1 MTIVSKVRS
10 FRKVGLL
17 AAALSL
23 ILTATQAVAGTVE
36 GVRLWSTPDNTRMVL
51 DLGGRVT
58 YRIVDDS
65 PLNLVIEIEDTVLRY
80 DLGRL
85 DLRKTPVA
93 GIQTAALDGNDLR
106 ITMQLAAG
114 TRPHIFSLGPAESAG
129 HRLVI
134 DLKRGAA
141 PVAPVATKTVL
152 PSSMRPQQS
161 PRTDVPVSGRAV
173 IIAVDAGHGGD
184 DPGAIGANGTHEK
197 AVVLAI
203 GRYLKTLVNAEP
215 GFSAVLIRDGD
226 YFIPLR
232 RRADIA
238 REKKADL
245 LVSVHADAFDN
256 PQARGASV
264 YALSQRGATSEA
276 ARYLAQRENRSD
288 LIGGVGGVS
297 LRGKDPIVAS
307 VLLDLSMTSTLAT
320 SLDVGDRVLK
330 SVGRMTRLHR
340 RQVEQAGFLVLKSP
354 DTPSI
359 LVETGFI
366 SNPEESRRLADT
378 GYQRQV
384 AGAIFNGIKAY
395 FHAKPPAGTRLAA
408 MLHGGPRGNIYVT
421 AKGDTLSEVASRHKV
436 SMDALMRHNGI
447 DGTSIHAGQTLKIP
461 PSS

>member
-1 MTIVSKVRS
+1 MMRVSKVRS
-10 FRKVGLL
+10 VRKVSLP
-17 AAALSL
+17 AVVISL
-23 ILTATQAVAGTVE
+23 ILTATHVVASTVE
-36 GVRLWSTPDNTRMVL
+36 KVRLWSTPDNTRMVL

-58 YRIVDDS
+58 YRIMDDS
-65 PLNLVIEIEDTVLRY
+65 PLNLVIDIENTVSRY

-85 DLRKTPVA
+85 DLRKTPVV
-93 GIQTAALDGNDLR
+93 GIQTAVLDGNDLR
-106 ITMQLAAG
+106 LSMQLAAG
-114 TRPHIFSLGPAESAG
+114 TRPHIFSLGPAGSAG

-141 PVAPVATKTVL
+141 PVAKKTVP
-152 PSSMRPQQS
+152 PSSMRPHQS
-161 PRTDVPVSGRAV
+161 SRVDVPVSGRAV

-203 GRYLKTLVNAEP
+203 SRHLKTLINAEP
-215 GFSAVLIRDGD
+215 GFGAVLVRDGD

-238 REKKADL
+238 REKRADL

-256 PQARGASV
+256 PRARGASV
-264 YALSQRGATSEA
+264 YALSQRGATSET

-297 LRGKDPIVAS
+297 LRDKDPVVAS
-307 VLLDLSMTSTLAT
+307 VLLDLSMTSTLAI

-330 SVGRMTRLHR
+330 SVGRMARLHR

-366 SNPEESRRLADT
+366 SNPEESRRLADP

-384 AGAIFNGIKAY
+384 AGAIFNGVKAY

-408 MLHGGPRGNIYVT
+408 MMRGGPDGNIYVT
-421 AKGDTLSEVASRHKV
+421 AKGDTLSDVASRHNV

-447 DGTSIHAGQTLKIP
+447 DGTSIQAGQPLKIP
-461 PSS
+461 SS

>member
-1 MTIVSKVRS
+1 
-10 FRKVGLL
+10 
-17 AAALSL
+17 
-23 ILTATQAVAGTVE
+23 
-36 GVRLWSTPDNTRMVL
+36 MVL
-51 DLGGRVT
+51 DLGGRVA
-58 YRIVDDS
+58 YRVVDDG
-65 PLNLVIEIEDTVLRY
+65 PLNLVVEIENTVLRY

-85 DLRKTPVA
+85 DLRKTPVT
-93 GIQTAALDGNDLR
+93 GIQKAVLDGNDLR
-106 ITMQLAAG
+106 ISMQLAAG
-114 TRPHIFSLGPAESAG
+114 TRPHIFSLGPAGSAG

-134 DLKRGAA
+134 DLKRGAEQVVKKIARPSSA
-141 PVAPVATKTVL
+141 P
-152 PSSMRPQQS
+152 PSSMRPHQGQ
-161 PRTDVPVSGRAV
+161 RADVPVSGRAV

-203 GRYLKTLVNAEP
+203 SRYLKTLINAEP
-215 GFSAVLIRDGD
+215 GFSAVLVRDGD

-232 RRADIA
+232 RRADMA
-238 REKKADL
+238 REKRADL

-256 PQARGASV
+256 PRARGASV

-288 LIGGVGGVS
+288 VIGGVGGVS
-297 LRGKDPIVAS
+297 LRDKDPVVAS

-320 SLDVGDRVLK
+320 SLDVGNRVLK
-330 SVGRMTRLHR
+330 SVGGMTRLHR

-366 SNPEESRRLADT
+366 SNPEESRRLADP
-378 GYQRQV
+378 GYQRRV
-384 AGAIFNGIKAY
+384 AGAIFNGVKAY

-408 MLHGGPRGNIYVT
+408 MMRGGTEGDIYVT
-421 AKGDTLSEVASRHKV
+421 AKGDTLSEVAARHNV
-436 SMDALMRHNGI
+436 SMDALMRHNSI
-447 DGTSIHAGQTLKIP
+447 DGTSIQAGQPLKIP